1 MSTFIPTADL
11 CDQLGADVQVI
22 APGLIDFGGE
32 TAFAGPIATLRVHE
46 DNALV
51 RLALED
57 QGGGRVLVIDGGAS
71 LRCALVGG
79 NLAKL
84 AERNQWSGIVVWG
97 AVRDVSELR
106 VCRIGLRALAANP
119 RKSDKSGSGARDVPV
134 VIGGIAVNPG
144 DWLAADADG
153 LVVSPRQLRLA
164 APGERP

>member
-1 MSTFIPTADL
+1 STFISTADL
-11 CDQLGADVQVI
+11 CDELGGDAQVV

-32 TAFAGPIATLRVHE
+32 VAFAGPVTTLQLYE

-57 QGGGRVLVIDGGAS
+57 PGAGRVLVIDGRAS

-97 AVRDVSELR
+97 AV
-106 VCRIGLRALAANP
+106 
-119 RKSDKSGSGARDVPV
+119 
-134 VIGGIAVNPG
+134 
-144 DWLAADADG
+144 
-153 LVVSPRQLRLA
+153 
-164 APGERP
+164 